1 MDEVEG
7 TAEGAGR
14 VGFPGRRLTAVD
26 SVRCVGD
33 GGLEAQVLP
42 PEDTVEAGVGR
53 KNALRRRKRQTYPS
67 KADAPTDT
75 DPNADMSPII
85 EGDNLTDAENVACGN
100 GMPVSTIL
108 NDCDVELWSQLIEDA
123 QEGVVGSSAEVVEV
137 EVQSTLEDDDVHQR
151 HWLESPVT
159 MV

>member
-1 MDEVEG
+1 MDEVKG
-7 TAEGAGR
+7 TAGGGGR
-14 VGFPGRRLTAVD
+14 GGFPGRRLTAVD
-26 SVRCVGD
+26 SVRCVDD
-33 GGLEAQVLP
+33 GELLV
-42 PEDTVEAGVGR
+42 PENTVEVGVGR

-85 EGDNLTDAENVACGN
+85 EGDNLTDAENVARGN
-100 GMPVSTIL
+100 GMPVSTML
-108 NDCDVELWSQLIEDA
+108 NDCDVEVIEDA
-123 QEGVVGSSAEVVEV
+123 QGGVVGSSAEVVEV

>member
-1 MDEVEG
+1 M
-7 TAEGAGR
+7 
-14 VGFPGRRLTAVD
+14 GFPGRRLTAVD
-26 SVRCVGD
+26 SVRCVDD

-42 PEDTVEAGVGR
+42 PEDTVEARVCR

-85 EGDNLTDAENVACGN
+85 EGDNLTDAENVARGD
-100 GMPVSTIL
+100 GMPVFTIL
-108 NDCDVELWSQLIEDA
+108 NDCDVEVLTQLIEDA
-123 QEGVVGSSAEVVEV
+123 QGGVVGSSSEVVEV
-137 EVQSTLEDDDVHQR
+137 AVQNTPEDDDVHQR

-159 MV
+159 TV